1 MAGKDLSTINSIS
14 VYQGLMRHK
23 GITSMTC
30 QEALEHMSKLC
41 DLSFSLKQEEGLM
54 RSIEMG
60 MELEEQGGLSP
71 LETSRINYFVSN
83 AWEKLRLIKSGKGAS
98 PWEWEQPEI
107 EKQVIHLKRAIHRE
121 ALKDMSTKYVCQVLS
136 NMGALLNHVGRF
148 SEALEYWDRAVAF
161 KQDFAIGRGKR
172 GYALTHYSQVL
183 YDEAHVEKFLKKARG
198 DLEAAVSGDL
208 YDSARLHFR
217 NRLDWVNTSCPSA
230 GKGRDLA
237 LFRYAEA
244 SSPQEVSYRRW
255 CLENRLF
262 LNPLN
267 DLGPYPAAMKDD
279 LSVPSVVAVNSGGAY
294 YQGLFNQMKQAY
306 VSARYLYYEGITAE
320 DPHFS
325 DRDVLLFDTMDY
337 PSYSLYVEKVKAA
350 FNMTYSIFDKIAH
363 IINFYMGLRVPD
375 EYVTFR
381 SVWYR
386 DQSRANGLREEFLDR
401 KNWPMRGLFW
411 LSKDIFEDQPGFDEA
426 LEPDAREFS
435 DARYNIERRYLK
447 LHDDFFSGFSSD
459 TASPPDRLL
468 MDSLAMS
475 MKRGEFEAR
484 ALRLLKKA
492 HSALMYLTFA
502 LHHEEKVSRAR
513 SHIEPELPA
522 LSLSVLNDSW
532 KV

>member
-1 MAGKDLSTINSIS
+1 MASKDLTSINSIS
-14 VYQGLMRHK
+14 IYQGLMRRK
-23 GITSMTC
+23 DLVNMTC
-30 QEALEHMSKLC
+30 QQTMEHIAKLR
-41 DLSFSLKQEEGLM
+41 DLSFGLKQEEGIM
-54 RSIEMG
+54 RSIDLA
-60 MELEEQGGLSP
+60 MELERQGGLSP
-71 LETSRINYFVSN
+71 IETSRINYFISN
-83 AWEKLRLIKSGKGAS
+83 AWEKIRLVRNDKGAS

-107 EKQVIHLKRAIHRE
+107 EKQVIHLKLAIQRE
-121 ALKDMSTKYVCQVLS
+121 ALKEMSTQHVCQVLS

-148 SEALEYWDRAVAF
+148 SEALEYWDRAVSF
-161 KQDFAIGRGKR
+161 KPDFAIGRGKR
-172 GYALTHYSQVL
+172 GYALTHYSQIL
-183 YDEAHVEKFLKKARG
+183 YDAAHVEKFMKKARG
-198 DLEAAVSGDL
+198 DLEAAVSGEL
-208 YDSARLHFR
+208 YDSARQHFR
-217 NRLDWVNTSCPSA
+217 KRLDWVNSSCPSA
-230 GKGRDLA
+230 STGRDLA
-237 LFRYAEA
+237 LFKYAE
-244 SSPQEVSYRRW
+244 SSSAQEVSYRRW

-267 DLGPYPAAMKDD
+267 DLGPYPAAMRDD
-279 LSVPSVVAVNSGGAY
+279 LSVPNVVAVNSGGSY

-306 VSARYLYYEGITAE
+306 VSARYLYYEGITA
-320 DPHFS
+320 DTPHFS

-363 IINFYMGLRVPD
+363 IVNFYMVLRVPD
-375 EYVTFR
+375 EFVTFR
-381 SVWYR
+381 SIWYR
-386 DQSRANGLREEFLDR
+386 DQDRAKGLRDEFINR
-401 KNWPMRGLFW
+401 KNWAMRGLFW

-468 MDSLAMS
+468 MDSMAMS

-492 HSALMYLTFA
+492 HSALIYLTFA

-513 SHIEPELPA
+513 CHIEPELPT